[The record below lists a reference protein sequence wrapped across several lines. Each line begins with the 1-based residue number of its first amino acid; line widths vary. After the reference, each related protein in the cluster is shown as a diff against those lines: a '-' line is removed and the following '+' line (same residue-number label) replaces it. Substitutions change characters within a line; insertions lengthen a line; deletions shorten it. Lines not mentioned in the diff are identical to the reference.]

1 MKIFKG
7 ILLAVLLCGISLFAY
22 SYFRFS
28 QDHQEALSVLE
39 SGSMIASTE
48 IGPVEYIMKGTEGPI
63 VLFLHG
69 MPGGYDQ
76 APDNLPGYRL
86 LAPSRPGYLRTPLVP
101 GETPAQQAE
110 LYIALLDEL
119 GIEKVIVLGV
129 SGGGPSALEFAAN
142 FPERTDALIMME
154 AISQRFPNNGDMS
167 SLMTS
172 DYLYWSMF
180 KILLGTQGV
189 EGMAT
194 MQIPNQEQREDVL
207 ANPLKSQRF
216 ERLLWSVWPGSLRE
230 NGWVNDLHQVNIFS
244 TPPIIT
250 APTLIIHG
258 SEDST
263 VPVEHSIQL
272 AEHIPHAMLHVIDGA
287 SHLMPL
293 THEREV
299 RDLMTEFL
307 SRNLN

>member
-7 ILLAVLLCGISLFAY
+7 ILLVMLICGIGLFAY
-22 SYFRFS
+22 SYYRFG
-28 QDHQEALSVLE
+28 QDHREALAVLE
-39 SGSMIASTE
+39 SGSKIASTE
-48 IGPVEYIMKGTEGPI
+48 AGPIEYIMKGNEGPI

-86 LAPSRPGYLRTPLVP
+86 LAPSRPGYLRTPLEL
-101 GETPAQQAE
+101 GEMPAQQAE
-110 LYIALLDEL
+110 LYIALLDNL
-119 GIEKVIVLGV
+119 GIEDVVVLGV

-142 FPERTDALIMME
+142 FPERSNALIMME
-154 AISQRFPNNGDMS
+154 AISQRFPNNGEIS

-189 EGMAT
+189 EGIASMR
-194 MQIPNQEQREDVL
+194 IPNQEQREDVL
-207 ANPLKSQRF
+207 ANPQKYQRF
-216 ERLLWSVWPGSLRE
+216 ENLLWSVWPGSLRE
-230 NGWVNDLHQVNIFS
+230 NGWVNDLHQVNILS
-244 TPPIIT
+244 TPPVVTI
-250 APTLIIHG
+250 PTLIIHG

-263 VPVEHSIQL
+263 VSVEHSIEL
-272 AEHIPHAMLHVIDGA
+272 AEQIPHAVLHVIDGA

-299 RDLMTEFL
+299 RDLITDFL
-307 SRNLN
+307 SRTLN

>member
-1 MKIFKG
+1 MKILKG
-7 ILLAVLLCGISLFAY
+7 ILLVVLLCGIGLFAY
-22 SYFRFS
+22 SYYRFG
-28 QDHQEALSVLE
+28 QDHQEALAVLE

-48 IGPVEYIMKGTEGPI
+48 AGPIEYIMKGNEGPI

-86 LAPSRPGYLRTPLVP
+86 LAPSRPGYLRTPLEL

-110 LYIALLDEL
+110 LYIALLDDL
-119 GIEKVIVLGV
+119 GIEDVIVLGV

-142 FPERTDALIMME
+142 FPERTNALIMME
-154 AISQRFPNNGDMS
+154 AISQRFPNNGEMS

-189 EGMAT
+189 EGMAS

-207 ANPLKSQRF
+207 DNPQKSQRF
-216 ERLLWSVWPGSLRE
+216 ENLLWSVWPGSLRE
-230 NGWVNDLHQVNIFS
+230 TGWVNDLHQVNILS
-244 TPPIIT
+244 TLPTVTI
-250 APTLIIHG
+250 PTLIIHG

-263 VPVEHSIQL
+263 VSVEHSIQL
-272 AEHIPHAMLHVIDGA
+272 AEQIPHAMLHVIDGA

-299 RDLMTEFL
+299 RDLITEFL

>member
-1 MKIFKG
+1 MKIFKR
-7 ILLAVLLCGISLFAY
+7 ILLVILICGIGLFAY
-22 SYFRFS
+22 SYYRFS

-39 SGSMIASTE
+39 SGSMIASSE
-48 IGPVEYIMKGTEGPI
+48 VGPIEYIMKGSEGPI

-86 LAPSRPGYLRTPLVP
+86 LAPSRPGYLRTPLDA

-119 GIEKVIVLGV
+119 GIEEVIVLGV

-142 FPERTDALIMME
+142 FPDRTDALIMME
-154 AISQRFPNNGDMS
+154 AISQRFPNNGEIS

-180 KILLGTQGV
+180 KTLLGTQGV
-189 EGMAT
+189 EGMAS
-194 MQIPNQEQREDVL
+194 MQIPNLEQREDVL
-207 ANPLKSQRF
+207 SNPQKSKRF
-216 ERLLWSVWPGSLRE
+216 ENLLWSVWPGSLRE
-230 NGWVNDLHQVNIFS
+230 NGWVNDLHQVNILS
-244 TPPIIT
+244 IPPMVT
-250 APTLIIHG
+250 VPTLIIHG
-258 SEDST
+258 SDDST

-272 AEHIPHAMLHVIDGA
+272 AEQIPHAMLHVIDGA

-293 THEREV
+293 THERQV

-307 SRNLN
+307 SGNSN